1 MAADLVRFPSPAR
14 EEILALYSTSRQWHG
29 AELEVQAMRT
39 SMAQVSQL
47 GGLGARSLMVVTST
61 EGAASV
67 EQAEIK
73 RAIYTDMARLSSNSR
88 QVVVEGATHT
98 GLTLSPEHAEMTS
111 AAIRQVVD
119 VVRTGQPLAR

>member
-1 MAADLVRFPSPAR
+1 
-14 EEILALYSTSRQWHG
+14 
-29 AELEVQAMRT
+29 MRT

-47 GGLGARSLMVVTST
+47 GGPGARSLMVVTST